1 MKRRIYAAVL
11 GLVMLFSLTACGAA
25 KSEAAMDM
33 EAPGMTTNG
42 ASREESVKVESEF
55 FDSSMNYG
63 GDIYYEEPSAPSE
76 DKAETGAGSL
86 GPAEQKLIRTAWME
100 METTE
105 FDEASKGLARL
116 TEDFGGYY
124 ETSTLTNRN
133 SGSRWASYVI
143 RIPAEEYTAFLNQ
156 MGELCHVTRQE
167 SNQEDISE
175 AYYDTA
181 GRLKTQQIK
190 LERLQNLLAKA
201 EFMEDIITIESAIS
215 ETEWQIDNLS
225 GTLRHYDSK
234 VDYATVNVTLHE
246 VYKLSNVDTVP
257 ATFGERLGDAFGD
270 GVKDFVDG
278 LEDLAVGFA
287 YSWMWWLLVVV
298 IAVLAIRAVRRR
310 VVKKRAL
317 KQQKA
322 EQSGGEE

>member
-1 MKRRIYAAVL
+1 MKRRLFAAL
-11 GLVMLFSLTACGAA
+11 MGLMMLFSLTACGAA
-25 KSEAAMDM
+25 KSDAAMDM
-33 EAPGMTTNG
+33 AAPGMTTNG
-42 ASREESVKVESEF
+42 AFREESKMESES

-63 GDIYYEEPSAPSE
+63 GDIYYEEPSAPME
-76 DKAETGAGSL
+76 DKVETGTGSL
-86 GPAEQKLIRTAWME
+86 GPVEQKLIRTAWME

-105 FDEASKGLARL
+105 FDEASKGLAQL

-133 SGSRWASYVI
+133 SGSRWGNYVI

-175 AYYDTA
+175 VYYDTA

-190 LERLQNLLAKA
+190 LERLQTLLAKA

-215 ETEWQIDNLS
+215 ETEWQIDSLS

-246 VYKLSNVDTVP
+246 VYKLSNVETVP
-257 ATFGERLGDAFGD
+257 DTFGERMGNAFGD
-270 GVKDFVDG
+270 GMKDFVDG

-287 YSWMWWLLVVV
+287 YSWMWWLLIAAIVVLV
-298 IAVLAIRAVRRR
+298 IRTARKRIA
-310 VVKKRAL
+310 KKLSL
-317 KQQKA
+317 KKQKA
-322 EQSGGEE
+322 GQSEEQG